1 MPTFIERHEP
11 ACRPLVRRPAA
22 ATLADRGS
30 SAASR
35 RRAGICATRPISEM
49 NQ

>member
-22 ATLADRGS
+22 ATLADRATFAG
-30 SAASR
+30 SR
-35 RRAGICATRPISEM
+35 RRAGICATRPISESK
-49 NQ
+49 Q